1 MYLSTLICRS
11 NTCIEAGVAAGALLQ
26 PIPGSWQV
34 QSPVRRAQVDICSKA
49 LNTMKTLESR
59 KDHFREFAPD
69 FSASPQMMFGICAAP
84 AAIAGAKN
92 LDASMGGETL
102 HSCCQHCQ
110 HGFFHAQERQLF
122 ARHLSLDVMDVSH
135 KAGMLLLPHS
145 PRWLAH
151 ADGESIAACGL
162 HGDSQTLAMASLKV

>member
-1 MYLSTLICRS
+1 MLCFNQFQDHGRY
-11 NTCIEAGVAAGALLQ
+11 GARYGGL
-26 PIPGSWQV
+26 
-34 QSPVRRAQVDICSKA
+34 KA
-49 LNTMKTLESR
+49 LNTMKALESR

-110 HGFFHAQERQLF
+110 HGFFHA
-122 ARHLSLDVMDVSH
+122 
-135 KAGMLLLPHS
+135 
-145 PRWLAH
+145 
-151 ADGESIAACGL
+151 
-162 HGDSQTLAMASLKV
+162 